1 MIHAP
6 LSPGP
11 LFSQRAE
18 TVRRTLA
25 ETGLDALIVT
35 HPPNLRYLSG
45 FDGSLGILLLAPT
58 RAALIVDGRYITTAR
73 ERAGSSKELQ
83 WIEVELASRSLEE
96 RLIDAVLEFQAGAI
110 GVEAAAMTLSR
121 FERLSGLL
129 GARQGTDLKGVRL
142 IPTERI
148 VERARLIKDAFEVGT
163 LRKAAGLLS
172 EVAARALEVVTP
184 GRAELEVAADVDSF
198 LRQAGFS
205 KPAFDTIVASGPNSA
220 LPHAR
225 PGARRLGPGDSV
237 VLDFGG
243 VYDGYCVDL
252 TRTVQLPPASDAFA
266 RTFGAV
272 RAALDAAIA
281 AIRPGVRASLVDSAA
296 RDVLVARGLGEAF
309 VHGTGHGLGLEVHEE
324 PRVTKPGS
332 PILDEVLQPGMVF
345 TVEPGAYLPGMHG
358 VRIEDDVVVT
368 AGGCEV
374 LTSVPID
381 PIRVHPS
388 TMPGAPLSEVD
399 GRASGNP
406 GGAAGRR
413 GPAGE

>member
-1 MIHAP
+1 MTPAP

-11 LFSQRAE
+11 SYSQRAE
-18 TVRRTLA
+18 TVRRTLT
-25 ETGLDALIVT
+25 ETGLDALIIT
-35 HPPNLRYLSG
+35 NPPNLRYLSG
-45 FDGSLGILLLAPT
+45 FDGSVGTLLLAPT
-58 RAALIVDGRYITTAR
+58 RAVLIVDGRYITATR
-73 ERAGSSKELQ
+73 ERAASSEELQ
-83 WIEVELASRSLEE
+83 WIQVELAPRSLEE
-96 RLIDAVLEFQAGAI
+96 RLIDAILEFHARAI

-129 GARQGTDLKGVRL
+129 AARQGADLKPVRL
-142 IPTERI
+142 VPTERI
-148 VERARLIKDAFEVGT
+148 VERARLIKDAFEVST
-163 LRKAAGLLS
+163 LRTAAGLLS
-172 EVAARALEVVTP
+172 EVASRVLEVVTP
-184 GRAELEVAADVDSF
+184 GRAELDIAADVDSF

-225 PGARRLGPGDSV
+225 PGARRLGQGDSV

-252 TRTVQLPPASDAFA
+252 TRTVQLPPASDAFS
-266 RTFGAV
+266 RTFDAV
-272 RAALDAAIA
+272 RAAHAAAIA
-281 AIRPGVRASLVDSAA
+281 AIRPGVKASLVDSAA
-296 RDVLVARGLGEAF
+296 RDVLAARGLGEAF

-345 TVEPGAYLPGMHG
+345 TVEPGAYLPGLLG

-381 PIRVHPS
+381 PISARPS
-388 TMPGAPLSEVD
+388 TMPGATLSEVEGPD
-399 GRASGNP
+399 SGNP

-413 GPAGE
+413 DPAGE

>member
-1 MIHAP
+1 M
-6 LSPGP
+6 
-11 LFSQRAE
+11 
-18 TVRRTLA
+18 
-25 ETGLDALIVT
+25 
-35 HPPNLRYLSG
+35 
-45 FDGSLGILLLAPT
+45 GILLVAPT
-58 RAALIVDGRYITTAR
+58 RAVLIVDGRYITAAR
-73 ERAGSSKELQ
+73 ERAGSSQELQ
-83 WIEVELASRSLEE
+83 WIQVELASRSLEE
-96 RLIDAVLEFQAGAI
+96 RLIEAILEWQAGAI

-121 FERLSGLL
+121 FERLRGLL
-129 GARQGTDLKGVRL
+129 DAGHGTARKPVRL

-172 EVAARALEVVTP
+172 EVAARALEIVTP
-184 GRAELEVAADVDSF
+184 GRAELEIAADVDSF

-205 KPAFDTIVASGPNSA
+205 KPAFETIVASGPNSA

-225 PGARRLGPGDSV
+225 PGPRRLGPGDSV

-252 TRTVQLPPASDAFA
+252 TRTVQLPPASDAFSS
-266 RTFGAV
+266 TFAAV
-272 RAALDAAIA
+272 RAAHDAAIA
-281 AIRPGVRASLVDSAA
+281 SIRPGIKASLVDSAA
-296 RDVLVARGLGEAF
+296 RDVLAARGLGEAF

-345 TVEPGAYLPGMHG
+345 TVEPGAYLPGRHG
-358 VRIEDDVVVT
+358 VRIENDVVVT
-368 AGGCEV
+368 SGGCEV
-374 LTSVPID
+374 LTRVPID
-381 PIRVHPS
+381 PIRAQPS
-388 TMPGAPLSEVD
+388 RLPGTARSDTEV
-399 GRASGNP
+399 RESGNP

>member
-1 MIHAP
+1 LTFAP
-6 LSPGP
+6 SSPGP
-11 LFSQRAE
+11 SYSQRAE
-18 TVRRTLA
+18 TVRRTFDEA
-25 ETGLDALIVT
+25 AIDALIVT
-35 HPPNLRYLSG
+35 HPPNLRYLTG
-45 FDGSLGILLLAPT
+45 FDGSVGALLLAPT
-58 RAALIVDGRYITTAR
+58 RAALIVDGRYITVTRDRVA
-73 ERAGSSKELQ
+73 SSGELQ
-83 WIEVELASRSLEE
+83 WIQVELAAASLEE
-96 RLIDAVLEFQAGAI
+96 GLIDFIAEFQAREI

-121 FERLSGLL
+121 FERLNGLL
-129 GARQGTDLKGVRL
+129 RARPGPEMKSVRL

-163 LRKAAGLLS
+163 LRVAAARLS
-172 EVAARALEVVTP
+172 EVALRVLEVVEP
-184 GRAELEVAADVDSF
+184 GRSELDIAGDVDSF

-225 PGARRLGPGDSV
+225 PGPRRLCPGDSV

-252 TRTVQLPPASDAFA
+252 TRTVQLPPGSDAFWN
-266 RTFGAV
+266 TFAAV
-272 RAALDAAIA
+272 RAAHAAAIA
-281 AIRPGVRASLVDSAA
+281 VIRPGVKASLVDAAA
-296 RDVLVARGLGEAF
+296 RDVLAARGLGDAF

-332 PILDEVLQPGMVF
+332 PVLDEVLRPGMVF
-345 TVEPGAYLPGMHG
+345 TVEPGAYLPGAHG

-368 AGGCEV
+368 DGGCEV

-381 PIRVHPS
+381 PIRTRSS
-388 TMPGAPLSEVD
+388 TMLGPTQSEVD
-399 GRASGNP
+399 GPESGNP

>member
-1 MIHAP
+1 
-6 LSPGP
+6 LY
-11 LFSQRAE
+11 SQRAE
-18 TVRRTLA
+18 AVRRTLA
-25 ETGLDALIVT
+25 ESGLDALIVT

-45 FDGSLGILLLAPT
+45 FDGSVGILLLAPA
-58 RAALIVDGRYITTAR
+58 RAVLIVDGRYITTTRDRVA
-73 ERAGSSKELQ
+73 SSEELQ
-83 WIEVELASRSLEE
+83 WIQVEVASRSLEE
-96 RLIDAVLEFQAGAI
+96 RAIDAIMELQPIAT
-110 GVEAAAMTLSR
+110 GVEASAMTLSQ

-129 GARQGTDLKGVRL
+129 SGRQAAEPRQVRL

-148 VERARLIKDAFEVGT
+148 VERARLIKDGFEVGT

-172 EVAARALEVVTP
+172 EIAARVLEAVIP
-184 GRAELEVAADVDSF
+184 GRAELDVASDVDSF

-252 TRTVQLPPASDAFA
+252 TRTVQLPPASDAFLN
-266 RTFGAV
+266 TFAAV
-272 RAALDAAIA
+272 RAAHAAAIA
-281 AIRPGVRASLVDSAA
+281 AIRPGVKASLVDSAA
-296 RDVLVARGLGEAF
+296 RDVLAARGLGEAF

-345 TVEPGAYLPGMHG
+345 TVEPGAYLPGVHG

-381 PIRVHPS
+381 PIRS
-388 TMPGAPLSEVD
+388 
-399 GRASGNP
+399 
-406 GGAAGRR
+406 
-413 GPAGE
+413 

>member
-1 MIHAP
+1 MTHDP
-6 LSPGP
+6 HSPGP
-11 LFSQRAE
+11 FYSQRAE

-35 HPPNLRYLSG
+35 HPPNLRYLTG
-45 FDGSLGILLLAPT
+45 FDGSMGILLVART
-58 RAALIVDGRYITTAR
+58 RAVLIVDGRYITTAR
-73 ERAGSSKELQ
+73 ERAASSEELQ
-83 WIEVELASRSLEE
+83 WIQVELASRSLEE
-96 RLIDAVLEFQAGAI
+96 RLVDVIGELQAEAI
-110 GVEAAAMTLSR
+110 GVEAAVMTLSR
-121 FERLSGLL
+121 FDRLRGLL
-129 GARQGTDLKGVRL
+129 DAGEGTAMKPVRW

-184 GRAELEVAADVDSF
+184 GRAELEIAADVDSF

-205 KPAFDTIVASGPNSA
+205 KPAFETIVASGPNSA

-225 PGARRLGPGDSV
+225 PGARRLAPGDSV

-252 TRTVQLPPASDAFA
+252 TRTVQLPPASDAFSS
-266 RTFGAV
+266 TFAAV
-272 RAALDAAIA
+272 RAAHDAAIA
-281 AIRPGVRASLVDSAA
+281 AVRPGVKASLVDSAA
-296 RDVLVARGLGEAF
+296 RDVLAARGLGEAF

-345 TVEPGAYLPGMHG
+345 TVEPGAYLPGAHG

-368 AGGCEV
+368 AEGCEV

-381 PIRVHPS
+381 PIRTRPTIV
-388 TMPGAPLSEVD
+388 GATRSEVE
-399 GRASGNP
+399 GLEPGNQ
-406 GGAAGRR
+406 GGAAGRH

>member
-1 MIHAP
+1 LTPAP

-11 LFSQRAE
+11 LYSQRAE
-18 TVRRTLA
+18 TVRRTLV

-35 HPPNLRYLSG
+35 HPANLRYLAG
-45 FDGSLGILLLAPT
+45 FDGSMGILLLAP
-58 RAALIVDGRYITTAR
+58 AKGVLIVDGRYITTTR
-73 ERAGSSKELQ
+73 ERVESSEELQ
-83 WIEVELASRSLEE
+83 WIQVELASRSLEE
-96 RLIDAVLEFQAGAI
+96 RVIDAILDLQAGAI
-110 GVEAAAMTLSR
+110 GVEGAAMTLSR
-121 FERLSGLL
+121 FERLNGLL
-129 GARQGTDLKGVRL
+129 DARQGTVLKPVRL

-163 LRKAAGLLS
+163 LRKAAALLTD
-172 EVAARALEVVTP
+172 VAARVLEVVAP
-184 GRAELEVAADVDSF
+184 GRAEIEIAADVDSF
-198 LRQAGFS
+198 LRHAGFS
-205 KPAFDTIVASGPNSA
+205 KPAFETIVASGPNSA

-225 PGARRLGPGDSV
+225 PGTRRLVPGDSV

-252 TRTVQLPPASDAFA
+252 TRTVQLPPASDAFSS
-266 RTFGAV
+266 TFAVV
-272 RAALDAAIA
+272 RAAHDAAIA
-281 AIRPGVRASLVDSAA
+281 AIRPGVKASLIDSAA
-296 RDVLVARGLGEAF
+296 RDVLAAGGLGEAF

-332 PILDEVLQPGMVF
+332 PVLDEVLQPGMVF

-368 AGGCEV
+368 TGGCEV

-381 PIRVHPS
+381 PIKARPS
-388 TMPGAPLSEVD
+388 SMPVAPLSEVD
-399 GRASGNP
+399 GRESGNP

>member
-1 MIHAP
+1 MTHAP

-11 LFSQRAE
+11 SYSQRAE

-35 HPPNLRYLSG
+35 HPPNLRDLSG
-45 FDGSLGILLLAPT
+45 FDGSMGILLVAPT
-58 RAALIVDGRYITTAR
+58 RAVLIVDGRYITAAR
-73 ERAGSSKELQ
+73 ERAGSSQELQ
-83 WIEVELASRSLEE
+83 WIQVELASRSLEE
-96 RLIDAVLEFQAGAI
+96 RLIEAILEWQAGAI

-121 FERLSGLL
+121 FERLRGLL
-129 GARQGTDLKGVRL
+129 DAGHGTARKPVRL

-172 EVAARALEVVTP
+172 EVAARALEIVTP
-184 GRAELEVAADVDSF
+184 GRAELEIAADVDSF

-205 KPAFDTIVASGPNSA
+205 KPAFETIVASGPNSA

-225 PGARRLGPGDSV
+225 PGPRRLGPGDSV

-252 TRTVQLPPASDAFA
+252 TRTVQLPPASDAFSS
-266 RTFGAV
+266 TFAAV
-272 RAALDAAIA
+272 RAAHDAAIA
-281 AIRPGVRASLVDSAA
+281 SIRPGIKASLVDSAA
-296 RDVLVARGLGEAF
+296 RDVLAARGLGEAF

-345 TVEPGAYLPGMHG
+345 TVEPGAYLPGRHG
-358 VRIEDDVVVT
+358 VRIENDVVVT
-368 AGGCEV
+368 SGGCEV

-381 PIRVHPS
+381 PIRAQPS
-388 TMPGAPLSEVD
+388 RLPGTAQSDTE

-406 GGAAGRR
+406 GGAAGRC